1 METMTG
7 FLYFFIIVI
16 LLIVVICYAALAI
29 FLTHFSEKVEGEPSV
44 MAWIPFANIYLLG
57 KLTFNKDTGYGLV
70 ALFVLSCTLTLQIDK
85 TTIILS
91 LPGVIQMILGAAFA
105 GAFVAVLIFG
115 VRKYGRLNSPKGK
128 DNNTKSNKEI
138 EEIVKANDK
147 FFDN

>member
-7 FLYFFIIVI
+7 FLYFFIIIII
-16 LLIVVICYAALAI
+16 LIIIACYAGLAI
-29 FLTHFSEKVEGEPSV
+29 FLTRFSKKVEGESSI

-70 ALFVLSCTLTLQIDK
+70 ALFILSCTLTLKIDK
-85 TTIILS
+85 TTIVLS
-91 LPGVIQMILGAAFA
+91 LPNVIQMILGAAFA

-147 FFDN
+147 FFNN

>member
-1 METMTG
+1 METTG

-16 LLIVVICYAALAI
+16 ILIVVICYAALAI
-29 FLTHFSEKVEGEPSV
+29 FLTRFSKKVEGTPSV

-70 ALFVLSCTLTLQIDK
+70 TLFVLSCTLTLQIDK

-91 LPGVIQMILGAAFA
+91 LPGIVQAILGAAFA

-115 VRKYGRLNSPKGK
+115 IRKYGRLSSKNKE
-128 DNNTKSNKEI
+128 NNIKSNKEI
-138 EEIVKANDK
+138 EEIAKENDN
-147 FFDN
+147 FFNN

>member
-1 METMTG
+1 MEAMTG
-7 FLYFFIIVI
+7 FLYFFIII
-16 LLIVVICYAALAI
+16 IILIVVICYAALAI
-29 FLTHFSEKVEGEPSV
+29 FLTHFSEKMEGEPSV

-91 LPGVIQMILGAAFA
+91 LPGIVQAILGDAFA

-115 VRKYGRLNSPKGK
+115 IRKYGRLSSKNKES
-128 DNNTKSNKEI
+128 NIKSNKEI
-138 EEIVKANDK
+138 EEIAKENDK
-147 FFDN
+147 FFNN

>member
-1 METMTG
+1 MEAMTG
-7 FLYFFIIVI
+7 FLYFFIII
-16 LLIVVICYAALAI
+16 IILIVVICYAALAI
-29 FLTHFSEKVEGEPSV
+29 FLTHFSEKMEGEPSV

-91 LPGVIQMILGAAFA
+91 LPGIVQVILGAAFA

-115 VRKYGRLNSPKGK
+115 IRKYGRLSSKNKES
-128 DNNTKSNKEI
+128 NIKSNKEI
-138 EEIVKANDK
+138 EEITKENDK
-147 FFDN
+147 FFNN

>member
-1 METMTG
+1 MEAMTG
-7 FLYFFIIVI
+7 FLYFFIII
-16 LLIVVICYAALAI
+16 IILIVVICYAALAI
-29 FLTHFSEKVEGEPSV
+29 FLTHFSEKMEGEPSV

-91 LPGVIQMILGAAFA
+91 LPGIVQVILGAAFA

-115 VRKYGRLNSPKGK
+115 IRKYGRLSSKNKE
-128 DNNTKSNKEI
+128 NNIKSNKEI
-138 EEIVKANDK
+138 AKENDK
-147 FFDN
+147 FFNN

>member
-1 METMTG
+1 MEAMTG
-7 FLYFFIIVI
+7 FLYFFIII
-16 LLIVVICYAALAI
+16 IILIVVICYAALAI
-29 FLTHFSEKVEGEPSV
+29 FLTHFSEKMEGEPSV

-91 LPGVIQMILGAAFA
+91 LPGIVQVILGAAFA

-115 VRKYGRLNSPKGK
+115 IRKYGRLSSKNKES
-128 DNNTKSNKEI
+128 NIKSNKEI
-138 EEIVKANDK
+138 EEIAKENDK
-147 FFDN
+147 FFNN